1 MCSYIFRVVLF
12 RIPGQT
18 RNPEFR
24 PEFPVTNFPEQNRT
38 GIPENSIFRRRIS
51 GCPDIRLNP
60 KFFLIRK
67 KYLTKLTLINSFLFL
82 QLYSFMLIFKNS
94 LISTQYC
101 WLILKSK
108 PYTSI
113 KVAQYLSYPTYLMV
127 ICCDTVL
134 T

>member
-1 MCSYIFRVVLF
+1 MIVLLKVYTVDGFILILMMFVKDISVWMWLCSYIFGVILFRIPDLF

-60 KFFLIRK
+60 
-67 KYLTKLTLINSFLFL
+67 SFC
-82 QLYSFMLIFKNS
+82 FKVFS
-94 LISTQYC
+94 
-101 WLILKSK
+101 
-108 PYTSI
+108 
-113 KVAQYLSYPTYLMV
+113 
-127 ICCDTVL
+127 
-134 T
+134 